1 MTGLV
6 FNDIGWEKKTYVM
19 GIINATPDSFSGDGI
34 GEDLEVGVSLA
45 LSFFDSGA
53 DILDIGGEST
63 RPPSLYGNVR
73 EISEKEEI
81 DRVIPLIEG
90 IRAKSSG
97 MISVDTSKSA
107 VAEAAIKAGANIVND
122 VWALKKDPAMLEVV
136 ASEKVYVV
144 LMHNESNP
152 NYEDVVH
159 DTIESLKRSVDE
171 AVRGGIS
178 EDLIII
184 DPGIGFGKD
193 IFQNLEILRR
203 LEEYKL
209 IGRPILIG
217 TSRKSTIGKILQLPI
232 QERTYGTAATI
243 AIAIAKGA
251 NIVRVHDV
259 AEMAQVCIMSDAV
272 IRGRAQ

>member
-34 GEDLEVGVSLA
+34 GEDLEVGISLA

-144 LMHNESNP
+144 LMHNEANP
-152 NYEDVVH
+152 NYEDVVY

-217 TSRKSTIGKILQLPI
+217 TSRKSTIGKILRLPI
-232 QERTYGTAATI
+232 QERTYGTAATV

>member
-1 MTGLV
+1 MTRLG

-45 LSFFDSGA
+45 LRFFDRGA

-81 DRVIPLIEG
+81 DRVVPLIEG

-152 NYEDVVH
+152 NYEDVVY

-217 TSRKSTIGKILQLPI
+217 TSRKSTIGKILRLPI

>member
-1 MTGLV
+1 MTRLV

-81 DRVIPLIEG
+81 DRVVPLIEG

-217 TSRKSTIGKILQLPI
+217 TSRKSTIGKILRLPI

>member
-34 GEDLEVGVSLA
+34 GEDLEVGITLA

-144 LMHNESNP
+144 LMHNEANP
-152 NYEDVVH
+152 NYEDVVY

-171 AVRGGIS
+171 AVRGGIP

-217 TSRKSTIGKILQLPI
+217 TSRKSTIGKILGLPI
-232 QERTYGTAATI
+232 QERTYGTAATV

>member
-81 DRVIPLIEG
+81 DRVIPLIQG

-152 NYEDVVH
+152 NYEDVVY

-272 IRGRAQ
+272 IRGRTQ

>member
-81 DRVIPLIEG
+81 DRVVPLLAG

-152 NYEDVVH
+152 NYEDVVY

-193 IFQNLEILRR
+193 IFQTLAILRR

-209 IGRPILIG
+209 IGSPILIG
-217 TSRKSTIGKILQLPI
+217 TSRKSTIGKILRLPI
-232 QERTYGTAATI
+232 QERIYGTAATI

-272 IRGRAQ
+272 IRGREQ

>member
-34 GEDLEVGVSLA
+34 GEDLEVGISLA

-107 VAEAAIKAGANIVND
+107 VAKAAIKAGANIVND

-217 TSRKSTIGKILQLPI
+217 TSRKSTIGKILRLPI
-232 QERTYGTAATI
+232 QERTYGTAATV

>member
-34 GEDLEVGVSLA
+34 GEDLEVGISLA

-81 DRVIPLIEG
+81 DRVVPLIAG

-136 ASEKVYVV
+136 ASEKVF
-144 LMHNESNP
+144 
-152 NYEDVVH
+152 
-159 DTIESLKRSVDE
+159 LK
-171 AVRGGIS
+171 
-178 EDLIII
+178 
-184 DPGIGFGKD
+184 
-193 IFQNLEILRR
+193 
-203 LEEYKL
+203 
-209 IGRPILIG
+209 
-217 TSRKSTIGKILQLPI
+217 
-232 QERTYGTAATI
+232 
-243 AIAIAKGA
+243 
-251 NIVRVHDV
+251 
-259 AEMAQVCIMSDAV
+259 
-272 IRGRAQ
+272 

>member
-34 GEDLEVGVSLA
+34 GEDLEVGISLA

-107 VAEAAIKAGANIVND
+107 VAKAAIKAGANIVND

-144 LMHNESNP
+144 LMHNEANP
-152 NYEDVVH
+152 NYEDVVY

-171 AVRGGIS
+171 AVRGGIP

-217 TSRKSTIGKILQLPI
+217 TSRKSTIGKILRLPI
-232 QERTYGTAATI
+232 QERTYGTAATV

>member
-144 LMHNESNP
+144 LMHNEANP
-152 NYEDVVH
+152 NYEDVVY

-171 AVRGGIS
+171 AVRGGIP

-217 TSRKSTIGKILQLPI
+217 TSRKSTIGKILRLPI
-232 QERTYGTAATI
+232 QERTYGTAATV

>member
-81 DRVIPLIEG
+81 DRVIPLIQG

-152 NYEDVVH
+152 NYEDVVY

-217 TSRKSTIGKILQLPI
+217 TSRKSTIGKILRLPI

-272 IRGRAQ
+272 IRGRTQ

>member
-34 GEDLEVGVSLA
+34 GEDLEVGISLA

-73 EISEKEEI
+73 EISENEEI

-144 LMHNESNP
+144 LMHNEANP
-152 NYEDVVH
+152 NYEDVVY

-178 EDLIII
+178 EELIII

-217 TSRKSTIGKILQLPI
+217 TSRKSTIGKILRLPI
-232 QERTYGTAATI
+232 QERTYGTAATV

>member
-1 MTGLV
+1 VTGLV

-81 DRVIPLIEG
+81 DRVVPLIER

-232 QERTYGTAATI
+232 QERTYGTAATV

>member
-81 DRVIPLIEG
+81 DRVIPLIQG

-232 QERTYGTAATI
+232 QERTYGTAATV

>member
-34 GEDLEVGVSLA
+34 GEDLEVGITLA

-144 LMHNESNP
+144 LMHNEANP
-152 NYEDVVH
+152 NYEDVVY

-171 AVRGGIS
+171 AVRGGIP

-217 TSRKSTIGKILQLPI
+217 TSRKSTIGKILRLPI
-232 QERTYGTAATI
+232 QERTYGTAATV

>member
-81 DRVIPLIEG
+81 DRVVPLIEG

>member
-1 MTGLV
+1 MTRLG

-81 DRVIPLIEG
+81 DRVVPLIER

-217 TSRKSTIGKILQLPI
+217 TSRKSTIGKILRLPI

>member
-34 GEDLEVGVSLA
+34 GEDLEVGISLA

-107 VAEAAIKAGANIVND
+107 VAKAAIKAGANIVND

-144 LMHNESNP
+144 LMHNEANP
-152 NYEDVVH
+152 NYEDVVY

-217 TSRKSTIGKILQLPI
+217 TSRKSTIGKILRLPI
-232 QERTYGTAATI
+232 QERTYGTAATV

>member
-1 MTGLV
+1 MTRLV

-81 DRVIPLIEG
+81 DRVVPLIEG

-97 MISVDTSKSA
+97 VISVDTSKSV

-122 VWALKKDPAMLEVV
+122 VWALKKDPTMLEVV

-152 NYEDVVH
+152 NYEDVVY

-232 QERTYGTAATI
+232 QERTYGTAATV

>member
-34 GEDLEVGVSLA
+34 GEDLEVGISLA

-144 LMHNESNP
+144 LMHNEANP
-152 NYEDVVH
+152 NYEDVVY

-171 AVRGGIS
+171 AVRGGIP

-217 TSRKSTIGKILQLPI
+217 TSRKSTIGKILRLPI
-232 QERTYGTAATI
+232 QERTYGTAATV